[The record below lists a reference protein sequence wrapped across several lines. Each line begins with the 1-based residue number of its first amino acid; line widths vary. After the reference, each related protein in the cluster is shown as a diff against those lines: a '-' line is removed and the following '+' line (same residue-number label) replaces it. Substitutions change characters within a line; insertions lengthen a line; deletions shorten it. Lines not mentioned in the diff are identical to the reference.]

1 MLLYKVQGAFMK
13 NTFLDETSLTQID
26 RRIEALR
33 SVKEKANVRG
43 GWIKY
48 MRQALGLTLQE
59 LATLVSLPASNISQA
74 EKREVE
80 GKISLEL
87 LRKLANAMDCDVVY
101 SFVPKKDIRTF
112 INDKAMEKAR
122 ATLLNADLHMKL
134 EDQKVTG
141 PEDERIARLA
151 KKFIEKGDI
160 W

>member
-1 MLLYKVQGAFMK
+1 MK
-13 NTFLDETSLTQID
+13 NTFLDETSLSQID

-33 SVKEKANVRG
+33 SVKEKAQVRG

-48 MRQALGLTLQE
+48 MRQALGLTMQE
-59 LATLVSLPASNISQA
+59 LATLVKLPASNIAQA
-74 EKREVE
+74 QKREVE

-87 LRKLANAMDCDVVY
+87 LNKFAQAMDCEVVY

-112 INDKAMEKAR
+112 IHDKAMEKAR
-122 ATLLNADLHMKL
+122 STLQNADLHMKL
-134 EDQKVTG
+134 EDQKVSG
-141 PEDERIARLA
+141 AEDERIARLA